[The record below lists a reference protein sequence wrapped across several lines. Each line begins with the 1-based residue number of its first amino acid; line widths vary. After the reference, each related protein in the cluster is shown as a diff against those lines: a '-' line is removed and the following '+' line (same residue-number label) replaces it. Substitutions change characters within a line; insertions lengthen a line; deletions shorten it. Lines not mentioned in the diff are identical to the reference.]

1 MKDRACSPD
10 DGSISPSKDAGAI
23 PKKLSPVNAILLS
36 AERFILDV
44 DALQEMYDDADT
56 ASKSGMQ
63 NRLEVLNR
71 YIDSVHSSE
80 PLKQHDYRV
89 AHNILALATK
99 LRRGHNLF
107 SGHMLVAMVSRFDRF
122 VAGVVRELLV
132 YFPDKIAGKP
142 VSYADAT
149 SCASIEELRDRFI
162 DEELD
167 TKGRESH
174 LKQLEYLSF
183 LREMKLGTDE
193 PTLMAEFVEVTERRN
208 CHIHFGGEVSPQYR
222 RVCTANGVQFKVPP
236 KDGEE
241 LPVTSEYFGKARC
254 TLSEIAFKLSQ
265 SIVRKVFPDMAVVAE
280 LHVDALGIQML
291 NEHRWEEALMV
302 FDYAAKLRGTW
313 VLNEAL
319 RRNYIINKAQA
330 LKGLGKQDAALKEIA
345 SLDWSAAHS
354 RYLLAIALIKDD
366 FDGAAEL
373 MSEAEFSENSYR
385 TWPIFE
391 AFRDTTQFKTE
402 FRKLFGKDFDQSE
415 SKTHTKPVEAA
426 AAEREAFNSVGS
438 TAETLLEKGEEWRR
452 IMSDSDSTEAVA
464 DGSES

>member
-1 MKDRACSPD
+1 
-10 DGSISPSKDAGAI
+10 
-23 PKKLSPVNAILLS
+23 
-36 AERFILDV
+36 
-44 DALQEMYDDADT
+44 
-56 ASKSGMQ
+56 
-63 NRLEVLNR
+63 
-71 YIDSVHSSE
+71 
-80 PLKQHDYRV
+80 
-89 AHNILALATK
+89 
-99 LRRGHNLF
+99 
-107 SGHMLVAMVSRFDRF
+107 
-122 VAGVVRELLV
+122 
-132 YFPDKIAGKP
+132 
-142 VSYADAT
+142 
-149 SCASIEELRDRFI
+149 
-162 DEELD
+162 
-167 TKGRESH
+167 
-174 LKQLEYLSF
+174 
-183 LREMKLGTDE
+183 
-193 PTLMAEFVEVTERRN
+193 
-208 CHIHFGGEVSPQYR
+208 
-222 RVCTANGVQFKVPP
+222 
-236 KDGEE
+236 
-241 LPVTSEYFGKARC
+241 
-254 TLSEIAFKLSQ
+254 
-265 SIVRKVFPDMAVVAE
+265 
-280 LHVDALGIQML
+280 
-291 NEHRWEEALMV
+291 MV